1 MSSIKQYQYIFSIF
15 ILFLAVQVTPKVY
28 GQRELSFYEPM
39 YTYDYSVKQ
48 HLALG
53 IKKLAYDNYWF
64 IENFKAPEG
73 VKIIVE
79 NKPFDSYPCF
89 RTFYIYDPNSKYL
102 QRQISHHLD
111 ENGIVIPNSMSGAI
125 YEYDFQNDKI
135 EIKKKNLSDRTTVA
149 TFVFDQYTENLLE
162 LLRDGGDTLR
172 YYYSD
177 TIVPKKFIV
186 NDLKISSLKNK
197 INYEVTVYDDEKFI
211 YEEQPFIHIS
221 KYIPPLSLVTI
232 NERLY
237 KQTRGA
243 KIQAKEF
250 NSFIKKYAL
259 LDEDQ
264 KKINVKFS
272 IQLTEEELDLLPRNP
287 SAPDYSY
294 AYNVEI
300 KSRLGD
306 NDIWIT
312 KHTITSKLKGGLTS
326 LLFDPI
332 TKRVSKMSHY
342 AFSILDRYNKQST
355 YIYQ

>member
-1 MSSIKQYQYIFSIF
+1 MNSIKQSQYIFSIF
-15 ILFLAVQVTPKVY
+15 ILFLAIQVTPKVY

-53 IKKLAYDNYWF
+53 IQKLAYDNYWF

-102 QRQISHHLD
+102 QRQISHRLD
-111 ENGIVIPNSMSGAI
+111 ENGIVVPNSMSGAI

-162 LLRDGGDTLR
+162 LLRVVGDTLR

-197 INYEVTVYDDEKFI
+197 INYEVTVFDDKFI

-237 KQTRGA
+237 KQTRVA

-272 IQLTEEELDLLPRNP
+272 IQLTEEELDMLLRNR
-287 SAPDYSY
+287 SESI
-294 AYNVEI
+294 AYDFRLI
-300 KSRLGD
+300 SRSD
-306 NDIWIT
+306 NHDIWIT
-312 KHTITSKLKGGLTS
+312 KHTVTSKFEGGGIS
-326 LLFDPI
+326 LLFDSI

-342 AFSILDRYNKQST
+342 ASFRRLDRYNKQST